1 MVAPGS
7 VPAEHRARRGP
18 QLHDRLGRRDRDV
31 LAPAHQHGQHAAAA
45 DIVHLRRPDR
55 APVAHAGG
63 TPGHLVRAAVRLRPG
78 HPGGDPARRRDARA
92 RPVVSRRPGGVAR
105 TFHHRLPVRVACRPA
120 RVQRGGRLMIRYL
133 RMFRAFAASEFQF
146 EMEYRGNF
154 YLSIFEMF
162 LVIGTSIGAVLIMFA
177 HTTTMNGWTLPQMIV
192 LLGIY
197 YLIQGG
203 VNLVFLPSFER
214 LMEHVRV
221 GTLNY
226 HLLKP
231 VNVQFLVSTRHL
243 RVVRAADLVL
253 GLVVVIVGL
262 LQLGA
267 NVGVAE
273 AVLFALSLLFGVMLG
288 YALLLGLVTL
298 SFWFVRVENLL
309 AIFWA
314 FTEAGRFPVDVYP
327 LWLRISLSTI
337 VPIGIAV
344 TAPANAIAGRM
355 DGLGVALLGAG
366 TVLAVGIASALWRR
380 GLRSYTGASA

>member
-1 MVAPGS
+1 
-7 VPAEHRARRGP
+7 
-18 QLHDRLGRRDRDV
+18 
-31 LAPAHQHGQHAAAA
+31 
-45 DIVHLRRPDR
+45 
-55 APVAHAGG
+55 
-63 TPGHLVRAAVRLRPG
+63 
-78 HPGGDPARRRDARA
+78 
-92 RPVVSRRPGGVAR
+92 
-105 TFHHRLPVRVACRPA
+105 
-120 RVQRGGRLMIRYL
+120 MIRYL
-133 RMFRAFAASEFQF
+133 RMFRAFAATEFQF

-162 LVIGTSIGAVLIMFA
+162 LVIGTSIGAVLIMFG
-177 HTTTMNGWTLPQMIV
+177 HTTTMNGWTLPEMIV
-192 LLGIY
+192 LLGVY

-203 VNLVFLPSFER
+203 VNLVFSPSFER

-221 GTLNY
+221 GTLDF

-243 RVVRAADLVL
+243 RVVRAADLGL

-262 LQLGA
+262 LKVGA
-267 NVGVAE
+267 QIGVAQSF
-273 AVLFALSLLFGVMLG
+273 LFALSLFFGVMLV
-288 YALLLGLVTL
+288 YSLLLGLVTL

-327 LWLRISLSTI
+327 LWLRVSLSTI

-355 DGLGVALLGAG
+355 DAVGVALLGVG